1 VALCAASTVILLAAP
16 VQAAGPLALLAHQIV
31 KQVIKDFVQSQLTSL
46 VRESLGPCKSM
57 LADMGVGALG
67 TVQGL
72 ASGIRGGSLPGMPGT
87 QAMQGMDPAMQAR
100 MMQMMPNMMD
110 AQAMQMM
117 AGMPGMQGAA
127 PLSGD
132 EVDELVTR
140 LVALSKAM
148 PDQALPCSPEELK
161 LVFNMSA
168 SMPMVSAPFRT
179 MLSSFRTMDEGFKE
193 VRETFAKMSSE
204 EQAEAIDLMLA
215 DAPSMSAEERK
226 QFAGFLQSDLF
237 GLPPAA
243 RAQVRA
249 RLGGVR

>member
-1 VALCAASTVILLAAP
+1 
-16 VQAAGPLALLAHQIV
+16 
-31 KQVIKDFVQSQLTSL
+31 
-46 VRESLGPCKSM
+46 
-57 LADMGVGALG
+57 
-67 TVQGL
+67 
-72 ASGIRGGSLPGMPGT
+72 
-87 QAMQGMDPAMQAR
+87 MDPAMQAR
-100 MMQMMPNMMD
+100 MMQMMPGMMD
-110 AQAMQMM
+110 AQAMQGMDPAMRAQVMQMM
-117 AGMPGMQGAA
+117 AGMPGGPPGMQGAA

-140 LVALSKAM
+140 LAALSKAM

-168 SMPMVSAPFRT
+168 SMPMASAPLRMMLDQFRA
-179 MLSSFRTMDEGFKE
+179 MDQSFKE
-193 VRETFAKMSSE
+193 VRETFARMSSE

-243 RAQVRA
+243 RERLRA